1 MMKQHNES
9 YQNYEGNIYT
19 GEKLFYTGTQVYY
32 YEVCHRKLWLYS
44 HHLEME
50 KSSDKVALGALLHE
64 TSYPRLK
71 KHEVL
76 IDSLIKV
83 DILEESGKVLEVKY
97 SNKMIEA
104 SRLQVLYYLYYLK
117 RKGFDGLIGELRF
130 PRQKRKED
138 VILTKEKE
146 MEVEA
151 ALQHITQLIGL
162 PSPPV
167 VEWSGICRSCAY
179 AEFCWG

>member
-1 MMKQHNES
+1 MEQHNDS
-9 YQNYEGNIYT
+9 YQNNEGNMYSE
-19 GEKLFYTGTQVYY
+19 EKSIYTGTQVYY
-32 YEVCHRKLWLYS
+32 YIVCQRKLWLYS

-50 KSSDKVALGALLHE
+50 KSSEKVDLGALLHE

-117 RKGFDGLIGELRF
+117 HKGFGGLVGELRF

-151 ALQHITQLIGL
+151 ALQNITQLIGL
-162 PSPPV
+162 PSPPA
-167 VEWSGICRSCAY
+167 VEWSGMCRSCAY

>member
-1 MMKQHNES
+1 M
-9 YQNYEGNIYT
+9 
-19 GEKLFYTGTQVYY
+19 
-32 YEVCHRKLWLYS
+32 
-44 HHLEME
+44 
-50 KSSDKVALGALLHE
+50 
-64 TSYPRLK
+64 
-71 KHEVL
+71 L

-97 SNKMIEA
+97 SNKIIEA

-117 RKGFDGLIGELRF
+117 RKGLDGLVGELRF
-130 PRQKRKED
+130 PRQKRKEE

-162 PSPPV
+162 PSPPAF
-167 VEWSGICRSCAY
+167 EWSGMCRSCAY